1 MRIVEPYVL
10 IKSDPEIEHVGSI
23 IILDSKNTNSAKMGT
38 VHMIGDKKENYRVK
52 EGERIAYNKVAG
64 MPVEIEGV
72 DYLHMREMDI
82 TAIFS

>member
-23 IILDSKNTNSAKMGT
+23 IIMDSKNINASKMGT
-38 VHMIGDKKENYRVK
+38 VYMVGDKKENYKVK
-52 EGERIAYNKVAG
+52 EGERVSYNKVAG
-64 MPVEIEGV
+64 MPVEIDGV

>member
-23 IILDSKNTNSAKMGT
+23 IILDSKNTNAAKMGT
-38 VHMIGDKKENYRVK
+38 VYMIGDKKENYRVR
-52 EGERIAYNKVAG
+52 EGERIAYNK
-64 MPVEIEGV
+64 VEIEGV